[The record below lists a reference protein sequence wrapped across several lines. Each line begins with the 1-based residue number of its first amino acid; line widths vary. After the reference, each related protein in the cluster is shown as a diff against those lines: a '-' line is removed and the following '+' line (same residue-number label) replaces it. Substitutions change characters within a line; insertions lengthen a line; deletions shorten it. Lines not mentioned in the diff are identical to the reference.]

1 VSLWL
6 YVMTSLALIGNEAER
21 TYLHFSSHNCGA
33 CRVLQPLVDE
43 LKTEGWAIRSIDTE
57 QDRTTRDRWHV
68 KAIPTLIVIENGI
81 EVDRIEGTLPRNDLR
96 KRLAGNT
103 SVQVATK
110 EPGKPQNDPPV
121 SNRSSIYGP
130 NHPLNKNRS
139 SSKKAPSNN
148 GSSAILDSQRPMIG
162 PNHPL
167 YEFYYPPQIA
177 LRESVPRPSRKGG
190 PNPLLKDVIALPSLS
205 KNMEAT
211 VRIKVQYLMNESV
224 GTGTIIEVIG
234 DQVVVLTCGHLF
246 REKESRHPVTV
257 ELFQNGKVVK
267 VPASVIDFRNDKVD
281 LGLVRFRQ
289 PNPVTKIQIRPR
301 TESLRELEPV
311 FSIGCDRGASP
322 TRKDSLIS
330 KLNRYQGPSNVEVA
344 GAPVQGRSGGGLF
357 DAKGQLVGV
366 CFASDEE
373 LDEGLFVGP
382 ESIYKQLEKFKLN
395 YLFDRSPFPFKD

>member
-1 VSLWL
+1 MSLWL
-6 YVMTSLALIGNEAER
+6 YVLSSLALVGNQSER
-21 TYLHFSSHNCGA
+21 IYLHFSSDHCGA
-33 CRVLQPLVDE
+33 CRVLQPLVEE
-43 LKTEGWAIRSIDTE
+43 LKLEGWAIRSIDTE
-57 QDRTTRDRWHV
+57 KDKSTRDRWHV
-68 KAIPTLIVIENGI
+68 RAIPTLIVVENGV
-81 EVDRIEGTLPRNDLR
+81 EVDRIEGTLPRHDLR

-103 SVQVATK
+103 SVQVTTK
-110 EPGKPQNDPPV
+110 EPTPPRNAPLD

-139 SSKKAPSNN
+139 ATQKNSNAN

-177 LRESVPRPSRKGG
+177 LRDSIPRPLRKGG
-190 PNPLLKDVIALPSLS
+190 PNPLLKEVVPLPPLPE
-205 KNMEAT
+205 NLEAT
-211 VRIKVQYLMNESV
+211 VRIKVHYPLSESV

-234 DQVVVLTCGHLF
+234 DQAVVLTCGHLF

-257 ELFQNGKVVK
+257 ELFRNDKVVK

-289 PNPVTKIQIRPR
+289 PAKLRRIQIRPKA
-301 TESLRELEPV
+301 ESLRELEPV

-322 TRKDSLIS
+322 SRIDSLIS

-357 DAKGQLVGV
+357 DAQGRLVGV

-382 ESIYKQLEKFKLN
+382 EAIYKQLEKFKLN
-395 YLFDRSPFPFKD
+395 YLFDGSPSPFKN